1 MLEIGTPS
9 HSGFREL
16 TVGCGDTGREKSTY
30 ATVKPQGLL
39 ETLQEQG
46 VRGGRLGVRQ
56 GRFLDQVP
64 PELSL

>member
-1 MLEIGTPS
+1 MGTQA
-9 HSGFREL
+9 GRRAL
-16 TVGCGDTGREKSTY
+16 T